1 MSLVHGVE
9 QLPGFVMSH
18 VAEISECFS
27 PKDTSLVCGGFFDS
41 LPIELCW
48 FEETTGADR
57 DTLDGLPGD
66 RSEMLLLVSVSWKD
80 FGRQAGYVHRKRNM
94 SHGRQRVISVVETP
108 PWIFKLT
115 SLALYAARW

>member
-80 FGRQAGYVHRKRNM
+80 FGRQAGLKSRSDDEFERSSDTSVSDFANDF
-94 SHGRQRVISVVETP
+94 GRP
-108 PWIFKLT
+108 GLT
-115 SLALYAARW
+115 EFTF